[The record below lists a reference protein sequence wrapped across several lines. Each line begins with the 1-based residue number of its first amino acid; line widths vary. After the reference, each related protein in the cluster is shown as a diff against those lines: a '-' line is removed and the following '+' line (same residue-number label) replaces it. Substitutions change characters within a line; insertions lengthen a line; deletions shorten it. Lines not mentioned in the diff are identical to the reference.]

1 VIDPKLIEYARTD
14 RQREILTLLAELG
27 SKRKVAAQLGI
38 PPITVR
44 RALYAVERY
53 AAEKGYSPKHGIEHP
68 LPEHLMLSGTSTLTD
83 MVTGEQRLQWL
94 KSSMDRHQLKANMI
108 AAANALTAGLP
119 KEKPV
124 PPPEYVLDDM
134 LSTYV
139 ITDMHF
145 GMLAWHEEG
154 GDNWNLNIAE
164 NALYDWASKAT
175 SMVPKSKRA
184 ILAQLGDHLHHDS
197 LDSVTPT
204 NRHSL
209 DADGRYPKIVEAT
222 VRGLRRMIQ
231 MLLSHHQE
239 VVVLMVE
246 GNHDPIGSVWLREMF
261 SALYEDEP
269 RVTVDKSP
277 LPYYCV
283 EHGNTSVLFS
293 HGHLKKPKE
302 IAEVFA
308 AQFRNIIG
316 RTKYS
321 YAHMGHMHHSLVH
334 ETPLMVIEQHQTLA
348 AKDAYAAR
356 GGWHSQRG
364 AQVITYSAEHG
375 EIGRVRIPF
384 SMIRREEEE

>member
-1 VIDPKLIEYARTD
+1 MTDPKLLDYCQTD
-14 RQREILTLLAELG
+14 RQREILEALIRCG
-27 SKRKVAAQLGI
+27 SKRAAAKDLGAAPAMI
-38 PPITVR
+38 RKT
-44 RALYAVERY
+44 LYRVERY
-53 AAEKGYSPKHGIEHP
+53 AATKGYSPKHGIVRP
-68 LPEHLMLSGTSTLTD
+68 LPEHLMLTGSSALVNETTGATVMQWYKSG
-83 MVTGEQRLQWL
+83 V
-94 KSSMDRHQLKANMI
+94 DRHSLREMMI
-108 AAANALTAGLP
+108 ASANAMAETLP
-119 KEKPV
+119 REKPIAA
-124 PPPEYVLDDM
+124 PEYVLDDM

-139 ITDMHF
+139 ITDLHV
-145 GMLAWHEEG
+145 GMLAWQEEG
-154 GDNWNLNIAE
+154 GDNWNLKIAE
-164 NALYDWASKAT
+164 NALYDWAAKAT

-184 ILAQLGDHLHHDS
+184 ILAQLGDHIHHDS
-197 LDSVTPT
+197 LDSVTPA

-209 DADGRYPKIVEAT
+209 DADSRYPKIVGAT
-222 VRGLRRMIQ
+222 VRGLRRIIQ
-231 MLLSHHQE
+231 MLLSHHEE

-261 SALYEDEP
+261 YALYEDEP

-334 ETPLMVIEQHQTLA
+334 ETPLMIIEQHQTLA

>member
-1 VIDPKLIEYARTD
+1 
-14 RQREILTLLAELG
+14 
-27 SKRKVAAQLGI
+27 
-38 PPITVR
+38 VR

-124 PPPEYVLDDM
+124 PAPEYVLDDM

-293 HGHLKKPKE
+293 HGHLKKPKQ